1 VTPSLSQKT
10 VMQVIKTGRFVKN
23 SPSFRPSMRGGL
35 FATTPAAPTPDIQ
48 YEGYHYDR
56 PKGNKLTY
64 HSD

>member
-1 VTPSLSQKT
+1 
-10 VMQVIKTGRFVKN
+10 
-23 SPSFRPSMRGGL
+23 MRGGL